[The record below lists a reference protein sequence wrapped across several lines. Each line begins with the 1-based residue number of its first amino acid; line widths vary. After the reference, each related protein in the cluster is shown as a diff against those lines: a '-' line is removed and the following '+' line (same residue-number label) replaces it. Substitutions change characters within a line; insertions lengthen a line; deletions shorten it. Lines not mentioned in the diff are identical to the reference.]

1 MTLLEM
7 MLETENQ
14 LKELENQKVNEVDV
28 DDIIINKTHNRG
40 NRKPISR
47 DIRRT
52 LRQTERCK
60 MLAIKANKGKLNKGN
75 EIFLREN
82 KRKMSKVNAEMRLYM
97 A

>member
-7 MLETENQ
+7 MLEMENQ
-14 LKELENQKVNEVDV
+14 LKELEDQKVNEP
-28 DDIIINKTHNRG
+28 DIVVVLTHTKG
-40 NRKPISR
+40 NRKPITR

-52 LRQTERCK
+52 LRETERCK
-60 MLAIKANKGKLNKGN
+60 TLAIKASKTNPNKGN

-82 KRKMSKVNAEMRLYM
+82 KRKTSKVNAEMRLYM